1 MFAKAWAK
9 PGRCRITASEGPRVS
24 GGSAGAADDE
34 PGAGTCIGIAEAAGG
49 AALDTAD
56 AEAAGAG
63 GLWFEHAAQAGPSN
77 ATAESFTNG
86 FMPSPGAQ
94 ENLPAAATMSASPG
108 STSSAAPASGV

>member
-1 MFAKAWAK
+1 
-9 PGRCRITASEGPRVS
+9 
-24 GGSAGAADDE
+24 
-34 PGAGTCIGIAEAAGG
+34 
-49 AALDTAD
+49 
-56 AEAAGAG
+56 
-63 GLWFEHAAQAGPSN
+63 LWFEHAAQAGPSN